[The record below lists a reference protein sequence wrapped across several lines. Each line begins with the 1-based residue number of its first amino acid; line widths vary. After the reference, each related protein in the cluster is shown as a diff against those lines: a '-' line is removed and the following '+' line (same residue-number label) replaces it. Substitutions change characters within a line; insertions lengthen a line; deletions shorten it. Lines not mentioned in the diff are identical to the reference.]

1 MEPTMTKRGSGYDL
15 EWASSNVSM
24 NVKRVKERNDAIK
37 AEISVTHMNV
47 PITRSTPTLTSESG
61 KDSFVRKLNRR
72 RKGDDYQIDWEAV
85 VEEMAFVVIEEY
97 RQGKPDVALADVE
110 EEDGLVWRIENIML
124 EDITMFYGDGA
135 SGKSMTACFMASLL
149 DSGYMNSDHNL
160 VVEPG

>member
-1 MEPTMTKRGSGYDL
+1 MEPTMTKRGSGYAL

-37 AEISVTHMNV
+37 AEISVTHMSV

-85 VEEMAFVVIEEY
+85 VEEMAFVVIEE
-97 RQGKPDVALADVE
+97 
-110 EEDGLVWRIENIML
+110 
-124 EDITMFYGDGA
+124 
-135 SGKSMTACFMASLL
+135 
-149 DSGYMNSDHNL
+149 
-160 VVEPG
+160 